1 MKKKLLYYRR
11 CLFYII
17 RHFFGFISQ
26 ILWLYVNCLMK
37 YHKLP
42 FNFTLYFV
50 LHDIIVSS
58 IKHTHIK
65 FRIRWSNTV
74 QYSLPHDLR
83 LPCRSEFV
91 LILLERQI
99 RF

>member
-1 MKKKLLYYRR
+1 MPF
-11 CLFYII
+11 FY
-17 RHFFGFISQ
+17 FEFISQ

-50 LHDIIVSS
+50 LDDIINVIYTTSFEFNGATCYN
-58 IKHTHIK
+58 KP
-65 FRIRWSNTV
+65 
-74 QYSLPHDLR
+74 PHDLR